1 MIRKWILRLLFGSN
15 AKSWNEMFIIAVE
28 CSETCER
35 TLNREAYL
43 IGRYSKVVDRENQ
56 ILDAIKNSSDFQ
68 LKLRVLEILNEN
80 SKEE

>member
-1 MIRKWILRLLFGSN
+1 MIRKWILRLLFGSDSQ
-15 AKSWNEMFIIAVE
+15 SWKDMFRIAVE
-28 CSETCER
+28 CNETCKR

-68 LKLRVLEILNEN
+68 LKLRVLEILNEK

>member
-1 MIRKWILRLLFGSN
+1 MIRKWILRLFFGN
-15 AKSWNEMFIIAVE
+15 DAQSWSEMFRIAVE
-28 CSETCER
+28 CSESCKR
-35 TLNREAYL
+35 TLNRELYL

-68 LKLRVLEILNEN
+68 LKLRVLEILNGK